1 MTTTETCGI
10 NIAVMRKWR
19 NWQTRRLQVPVVA
32 IPCGFK
38 SRLPHSFFCKVR
50 ATYNFIFFLNAEVAE
65 LADAQASGACGSNTV
80 RVQVPPSALFIFCLK
95 ELTEQTASSFFLY
108 ITFHNIQTKFKSK
121 TGSSKIALCLR
132 LLPGINKKIKK
143 MEEKLFQA
151 PLPSY

>member
-1 MTTTETCGI
+1 
-10 NIAVMRKWR
+10 MRKWR

-38 SRLPHSFFCKVR
+38 SRLPHSSFCKVR

-95 ELTEQTASSFFLY
+95 NSQSRLRVLFFYTLHDARVLCASGTCLAPTEAERRKDCGSATHGTFMSQTSARY
-108 ITFHNIQTKFKSK
+108 K
-121 TGSSKIALCLR
+121 
-132 LLPGINKKIKK
+132 
-143 MEEKLFQA
+143 
-151 PLPSY
+151 

>member
-1 MTTTETCGI
+1 MDIGSNTVSCLNRRKNTK
-10 NIAVMRKWR
+10 NIKKSKNTVDNHR
-19 NWQTRRLQVPVVA
+19 NLWYKYS
-32 IPCGFK
+32 CD
-38 SRLPHSFFCKVR
+38 
-50 ATYNFIFFLNAEVAE
+50 AEVAE

>member
-1 MTTTETCGI
+1 MDIGSNTVSCLNRRKNTK
-10 NIAVMRKWR
+10 NIKKSKNTVDNHR
-19 NWQTRRLQVPVVA
+19 NLWYKYS
-32 IPCGFK
+32 CD
-38 SRLPHSFFCKVR
+38 
-50 ATYNFIFFLNAEVAE
+50 AEVAE

-132 LLPGINKKIKK
+132 LLPGINKK